1 MTVRLR
7 KILQY
12 LALAALTF
20 FLGWALYGNREEVK
34 TYQWSFDYPLLALS
48 LGVMLAS
55 LSLYAWQWRFSLQ
68 RLGAAVGFI
77 KVLRIYFI
85 GNLGRYIP
93 GKVWQFLGWFYLFER
108 EGVSPVQTLAS
119 IAVNQVIQNMTGLA
133 LAFVV
138 LTGLHSTELKG
149 RLLPF
154 LIVIP
159 LGLVVIQPS
168 VLERLLNRGL
178 RLFKREPVVIE
189 LTAWDLARFAALH
202 LFCWLGQGLAFYLFT
217 RALYPTPLERLPA
230 LVGIFAGAWVLGF
243 LSFLAPGGLGV
254 REGILVYLL
263 GFYLP
268 SPVAIVA
275 TLLSR
280 LWVTAAE
287 LLGTALALGLDGL
300 RGTLPWGHGRVPGEG
315 TWPYPQVLKPPLE
328 VEVSHSQARK
338 KAPGSV
344 VTAPPAT
351 AGASHCHPRDVGKE
365 EGEGEE
371 HRNLKGEM

>member
-217 RALYPTPLERLPA
+217 RALSNAVGATAGPGWHLRRSLGPRLPEFPGPGGIGRQGGHPGLSAGLLPA
-230 LVGIFAGAWVLGF
+230 L
-243 LSFLAPGGLGV
+243 PGGYCRHPALQAVGHGCRVVGYSPGFGTRWPEGDVALGSWPCPWGGHLALPPGPETPTGGGGKSQPGQEKSTWV
-254 REGILVYLL
+254 SCDGSPGYSG
-263 GFYLP
+263 GFPLP
-268 SPVAIVA
+268 S
-275 TLLSR
+275 SR
-280 LWVTAAE
+280 C
-287 LLGTALALGLDGL
+287 GQR
-300 RGTLPWGHGRVPGEG
+300 RGR
-315 TWPYPQVLKPPLE
+315 
-328 VEVSHSQARK
+328 RR
-338 KAPGSV
+338 
-344 VTAPPAT
+344 
-351 AGASHCHPRDVGKE
+351 GA
-365 EGEGEE
+365 
-371 HRNLKGEM
+371 

>member
-7 KILQY
+7 KVLQY
-12 LALAALTF
+12 LALALIVF
-20 FLGWALYGNREEVK
+20 FLGRALYGNWEEVR

-55 LSLYAWQWRFSLQ
+55 LSLYAWQWRVSLHC
-68 RLGAAVGFI
+68 LGAAIGFI

-108 EGVSPVQTLAS
+108 EGISPVQTLTS

-138 LTGLHSTELKG
+138 LTGLRSTGLSG

-168 VLERLLNRGL
+168 VLEKLLNWGL
-178 RLFKREPVVIE
+178 RLFRRGPVVIE

-202 LFCWLGQGLAFYLFT
+202 LLCWLGYGLAFYLFT
-217 RALYPTPLERLPA
+217 RALYPVPLERLLA
-230 LVGIFAGAWVLGF
+230 FAGIFAGAWVLGF

-268 SPVAIVA
+268 SHVAIVV

-287 LLGTALALGLDGL
+287 LMGTALAFGFDGL
-300 RGTLPWGHGRVPGEG
+300 GGALPWGHGRVP
-315 TWPYPQVLKPPLE
+315 V
-328 VEVSHSQARK
+328 
-338 KAPGSV
+338 
-344 VTAPPAT
+344 
-351 AGASHCHPRDVGKE
+351 
-365 EGEGEE
+365 EGEGQGASLDGP
-371 HRNLKGEM
+371 R

>member
-7 KILQY
+7 KVLQY
-12 LALAALTF
+12 LALAVIAF
-20 FLGWALYGNREEVK
+20 FLGWALYGNWEEVK
-34 TYQWSFDYPLLALS
+34 TAQWSFDYPLLALS

-55 LSLYAWQWRFSLQ
+55 LSLYAWQWRVSL
-68 RLGAAVGFI
+68 RCLGAVIGFVR
-77 KVLRIYFI
+77 VLRIYFI

-108 EGVSPVQTLAS
+108 EGVSPVQTLTS
-119 IAVNQVIQNMTGLA
+119 IAVNQVIQNVTGLA

-138 LTGLHSTELKG
+138 LTGLRGTELSE

-154 LIVIP
+154 LIVIS

-168 VLERLLNRGL
+168 VLEKLLNWGL
-178 RLFKREPVVIE
+178 RLFGREPVVLE
-189 LTAWDLARFAALH
+189 LRAWDLTRFAVLH
-202 LFCWLGQGLAFYLFT
+202 LLCWLGYGLAFYLFIKS
-217 RALYPTPLERLPA
+217 LYPVPLERLPA

-254 REGILVYLL
+254 REGVLVYLL

-268 SPVAIVA
+268 SHVAIIV

-287 LLGTALALGLDGL
+287 LIGTALAFGFDGL
-300 RGTLPWGHGRVPGEG
+300 RKPSLLGHGRVPAEG
-315 TWPYPQVLKPPLE
+315 KGQ
-328 VEVSHSQARK
+328 
-338 KAPGSV
+338 G
-344 VTAPPAT
+344 
-351 AGASHCHPRDVGKE
+351 AGLDGPR
-365 EGEGEE
+365 
-371 HRNLKGEM
+371 

>member
-1 MTVRLR
+1 MSVRLR
-7 KILQY
+7 KVLQY
-12 LALAALTF
+12 LALAVIAF
-20 FLGWALYGNREEVK
+20 FLGRVLYGNWEEVR

-55 LSLYAWQWRFSLQ
+55 LSLYAWQWRISLHC
-68 RLGAAVGFI
+68 LGAAIGFI

-108 EGVSPVQTLAS
+108 EGVHPVQTLTS

-138 LTGLHSTELKG
+138 LAGFRSTELSG

-168 VLERLLNRGL
+168 VLEKLLNWGL
-178 RLFKREPVVIE
+178 RLFRRGPVTID
-189 LTAWDLARFAALH
+189 LTAWDLARFAAFH
-202 LFCWLGQGLAFYLFT
+202 LFIWLGYGLAFYFFT
-217 RALYPTPLERLPA
+217 RALYPAPLEWMPA
-230 LVGIFAGAWVLGF
+230 FAGIFAGAWVIGF
-243 LSFLAPGGLGV
+243 LSFLAPAGLGV

-268 SPVAIVA
+268 SHVAIVV

-287 LLGTALALGLDGL
+287 LMGTALALGFDGFSRSQYHPEQSEGSRSYKKKRDSSSL
-300 RGTLPWGHGRVPGEG
+300 RSSE
-315 TWPYPQVLKPPLE
+315 
-328 VEVSHSQARK
+328 
-338 KAPGSV
+338 
-344 VTAPPAT
+344 
-351 AGASHCHPRDVGKE
+351 
-365 EGEGEE
+365 
-371 HRNLKGEM
+371 

>member
-1 MTVRLR
+1 MTVKLR
-7 KILQY
+7 KVLQY
-12 LALAALTF
+12 LALAVIAF
-20 FLGWALYGNREEVK
+20 FLGRVLYGNWEEVR
-34 TYQWSFDYPLLALS
+34 TYQWSFDYSLLALS
-48 LGVMLAS
+48 LGGMLAS
-55 LSLYAWQWRFSLQ
+55 LCLYAWQWRFSLQ

-108 EGVSPVQTLAS
+108 EGVNPVQTLTS
-119 IAVNQVIQNMTGLA
+119 IAVNQVVQNITGLA

-138 LTGLHSTELKG
+138 LAGLRSTELSG
-149 RLLPF
+149 WLLPF

-168 VLERLLNRGL
+168 VLEKLLNWGL
-178 RLFKREPVVIE
+178 RLFKRGPVVIE

-202 LFCWLGQGLAFYLFT
+202 LLIWLSYGLAFYIFT
-217 RALYPTPLERLPA
+217 RALYPVPLEWLSA
-230 LVGIFAGAWVLGF
+230 WAGIFAGAWTLGF

-268 SPVAIVA
+268 SHVAIVV

-287 LLGTALALGLDGL
+287 LMGTALAFGFDGL
-300 RGTLPWGHGRVPGEG
+300 KGALPWGYGRVS
-315 TWPYPQVLKPPLE
+315 
-328 VEVSHSQARK
+328 VE
-338 KAPGSV
+338 
-344 VTAPPAT
+344 
-351 AGASHCHPRDVGKE
+351 GKE
-365 EGEGEE
+365 QGVGP
-371 HRNLKGEM
+371 NGLG

>member
-7 KILQY
+7 KVLQY
-12 LALAALTF
+12 LALAVIAF
-20 FLGWALYGNREEVK
+20 FLGWALYGNWEEVR

-55 LSLYAWQWRFSLQ
+55 LSLYAWQWKFSLQ
-68 RLGAAVGFI
+68 RLGATVGFI
-77 KVLRIYFI
+77 KVLRIYFT

-93 GKVWQFLGWFYLFER
+93 GKVWQFVGWFYLFEQ
-108 EGVSPVQTLAS
+108 EGVSPVQTLTS

-138 LTGLHSTELKG
+138 LAGFRSTGLSR

-154 LIVIP
+154 LVLIP
-159 LGLVVIQPS
+159 LGLIVVQPPI
-168 VLERLLNRGL
+168 LEKLLNGAL
-178 RLFKREPVVIE
+178 RLFKRESVTIE
-189 LTAWDLARFAALH
+189 LSPWDLACFTAVHFLI
-202 LFCWLGQGLAFYLFT
+202 WLCYGLAFYLFI
-217 RALYPTPLERLPA
+217 RALYPVPLEWMPA
-230 LVGIFAGAWVLGF
+230 LAGIFAGAWVLGF

-268 SPVAIVA
+268 SHVAIVV

-287 LLGTALALGLDGL
+287 LMGTALAFGFDELGGA
-300 RGTLPWGHGRVPGEG
+300 LPWGHGRVPVKGKG
-315 TWPYPQVLKPPLE
+315 QGAGPDG
-328 VEVSHSQARK
+328 
-338 KAPGSV
+338 PG
-344 VTAPPAT
+344 
-351 AGASHCHPRDVGKE
+351 
-365 EGEGEE
+365 
-371 HRNLKGEM
+371 